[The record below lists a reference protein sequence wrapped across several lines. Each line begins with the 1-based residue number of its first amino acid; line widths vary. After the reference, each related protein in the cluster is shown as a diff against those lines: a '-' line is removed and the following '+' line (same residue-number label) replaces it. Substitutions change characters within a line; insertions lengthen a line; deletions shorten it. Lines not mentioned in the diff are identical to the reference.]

1 MVPQRVCTSQ
11 TLMKTSSE
19 ISFPWAEEVLHRIWK
34 EQLIS
39 LPERGLLTE
48 CGKPVSVL
56 SPGRLNPTDGPDFSE
71 ARLLIDGLRWF
82 GSVEIHTRS
91 RHWKQHAHHT
101 DPGYNRVILHV
112 VAEKHPEPVYCS
124 DQSSPYTLNLLNY
137 LHPELYHF
145 LRENKSGNRQLPC
158 SGLLNN
164 TSGDAFRKQ
173 ILKAHREYF
182 DIKIQDMLQ
191 YFDPRINH
199 MKAWQHALV
208 LSLFNGLGIPHNREA
223 MTRAGRYFLD
233 LPDSLKMDTAAADI
247 VPHLN
252 NQPQPLPW
260 KLKGSRPAHHPANRL
275 PEAIKL
281 SQCIL
286 RQPAGYFSGLDALQ
300 SWHCLLRESGIRPT
314 DHYQRLYGIVFLPA
328 VYLLG
333 TLSGS
338 EILQEKVFNL
348 WIQLE
353 SPVPKPVYSRFKM
366 FEGSRGIA
374 AEKLGAVH
382 QLRSYCRKER
392 CFKCF
397 VLKSAIRS

>member
-1 MVPQRVCTSQ
+1 MK
-11 TLMKTSSE
+11 KTSE
-19 ISFPWAEEVLHRIWK
+19 ITFPWSEEILQWIWK

-39 LPERGLLTE
+39 LPESGLRTE
-48 CGKPVSVL
+48 CGKLLSVL
-56 SPGRLNPTDGPDFSE
+56 SPGELNNSDGPDFTG
-71 ARLLIDGLRWF
+71 ACLLLDGIQWF

-91 RHWKQHAHHT
+91 RNWQQHGHQT
-101 DPGYNRVILHV
+101 DPGYNQVILHV
-112 VAEKHPEPVYCS
+112 VAESRPEAVYRS
-124 DQSSPYTLNLLNY
+124 DHSSPFTLNLLNCLPPD
-137 LHPELYHF
+137 LHHF
-145 LRENKSGNRQLPC
+145 MRAKKSGSGQLPC
-158 SGLLNN
+158 AGLLNER
-164 TSGDAFRKQ
+164 SGEAFRKQ
-173 ILKAHREYF
+173 IIKAHREYF
-182 DIKIQDMLQ
+182 DIKLQDLMQ
-191 YFDPRINH
+191 FFDPRIKP
-199 MKAWQHALV
+199 MTAWKHALI
-208 LSLFNGLGIPHNREA
+208 LSLFNGLGIPHNRES
-223 MTRAGRYFLD
+223 MTRAGQLFL
-233 LPDSLKMDTAAADI
+233 SLNENLRKNSSVSEITELIKDE
-247 VPHLN
+247 
-252 NQPQPLPW
+252 QPPLQW
-260 KLKGSRPAHHPANRL
+260 KLKGSRPAHHPANRI

-281 SQCIL
+281 SKTIL
-286 RQPAGYFSGLDALQ
+286 DHPAGRFSGLLALQ
-300 SWHCLLRESGIRPT
+300 SWNCLLKQSGIRPT
-314 DHYQRLYGIVFLPA
+314 GHYNRLYGLVFLPA